1 MLQDEFVLFYK
12 NGYDNI
18 DIINNNFIKLQ
29 LSKILF
35 FFNLGQE
42 QVLDYLL
49 LVKVL
54 LFENYIILMYLDVFK
69 GVWVI
74 YLFIY
79 FL

>member
-1 MLQDEFVLFYK
+1 MLFDLKVLYCIILYYMLQDEFVLFYK
-12 NGYDNI
+12 NRYDNI

-54 LFENYIILMYLDVFK
+54 LF
-69 GVWVI
+69 
-74 YLFIY
+74 
-79 FL
+79 